1 MGMLP
6 GIRGARTLTAA
17 AGMAVV
23 LASAAAC
30 GTSGA
35 QPSGPAEPTR
45 STSVPAT
52 TPATTPGGTGTSSA
66 PAVAD
71 VSGTSGPSQVAG
83 IWPVRTRAQ
92 AIDLQQSVDAGHQ
105 PWLLDPEQVAAAWAR
120 SELHV
125 SQPNVSRI
133 SATRYAVRVAANSQ
147 TILTLAQPVRAGR
160 SGIWVV
166 TAASPQR
173 V

>member
-6 GIRGARTLTAA
+6 RIRGARTLTAV

-23 LASAAAC
+23 LAGAAAC
-30 GTSGA
+30 GTTAGQSG
-35 QPSGPAEPTR
+35 GPAEPTH
-45 STSVPAT
+45 STSAPAT
-52 TPATTPGGTGTSSA
+52 TPATTPGGTGSSSA

-71 VSGTSGPSQVAG
+71 GPTTSGQSQVAG

-92 AIDLQQSVDAGHQ
+92 AIDLQQSVDTGHQ
-105 PWLLDPEQVAAAWAR
+105 PWLLDPEQVAVAWAR

-125 SQPNVSRI
+125 SQPNVQRI
-133 SATRYAVRVAANSQ
+133 SATRYAVRVVADTE

-160 SGIWVV
+160 GGIWVV
-166 TAASPQR
+166 TSATAHR
-173 V
+173 L